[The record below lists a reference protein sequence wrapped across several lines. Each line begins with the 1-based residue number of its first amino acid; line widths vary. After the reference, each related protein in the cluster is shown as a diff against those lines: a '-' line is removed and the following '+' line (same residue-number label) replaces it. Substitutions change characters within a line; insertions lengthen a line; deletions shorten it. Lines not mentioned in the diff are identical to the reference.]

1 MKSNTPVQP
10 LVAHD
15 CFGSTVAVLV
25 LSLVAEEDVGGGV
38 VVVFSLVVVE
48 NVDARAAVVL
58 SAFVVGT
65 VTAPVVLGSPTTP
78 PHVLGKSPQ
87 QSP

>member
-1 MKSNTPVQP
+1 M
-10 LVAHD
+10 
-15 CFGSTVAVLV
+15 

-38 VVVFSLVVVE
+38 VVVLSLVVVE

-58 SAFVVGT
+58 SALVVGT
-65 VTAPVVLGSPTTP
+65 VTASVVLVSPTTP
-78 PHVLGKSPQ
+78 HVLGRSPQ